1 MTRLTSKGIGIVK
14 IGDHPYINILPKSEI
29 MKRRVQMQDTGD
41 ELTIVTSLYYYSC
54 FVQSSSNH
62 FQPVKKKS

>member
-29 MKRRVQMQDTGD
+29 MKRRVQMQGTGD
-41 ELTIVTSLYYYSC
+41 ELTIKRPTT
-54 FVQSSSNH
+54 
-62 FQPVKKKS
+62 